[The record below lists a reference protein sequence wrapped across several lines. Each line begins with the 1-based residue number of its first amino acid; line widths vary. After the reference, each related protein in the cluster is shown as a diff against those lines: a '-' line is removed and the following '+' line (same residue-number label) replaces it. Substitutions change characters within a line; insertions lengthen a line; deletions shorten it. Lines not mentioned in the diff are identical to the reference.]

1 MVEFN
6 KFLRG
11 ARRIVSPDHSEADAE
26 LTHIFGPAPVG
37 GDIVVAPDNP
47 ILGPQFSAAETD
59 AIADHA
65 VAFIAKGTWDDEYR
79 QIRHLAG
86 LEPDTHPTLFDM

>member
-1 MVEFN
+1 MATHKHNDSHDPTDF
-6 KFLRG
+6 
-11 ARRIVSPDHSEADAE
+11 E
-26 LTHIFGPAPVG
+26 LEKIFGPAPVG

-65 VAFIAKGTWDDEYR
+65 VTFITQGTWEDEYG

-86 LEPDTHPTLFDM
+86 LEPDTHPTLFDI